1 MPPAV
6 IEVEGLG
13 KRYALGEA
21 SAGGSLKEALTALVR
36 REGRRSGRDEL
47 WALKGVSFEV
57 GEGQLV
63 GIVGANGAG
72 KSTLL
77 KILAR
82 ITDPTA
88 GWARTRG
95 RVSALLEVGTAFHPE
110 LTGRENVEINGA
122 LLGMRRAEVR
132 AKFDDIVEFAGV
144 ERFLDTPVK
153 RYSSGMYLRLAFSVA
168 AHMDPEIV
176 VVDEV
181 LAVGDA
187 EFQRRCLARMAELG
201 KDGRTV
207 LFVSHDIGSVG
218 QLCERVLWIDGGSVR
233 DDGPTEEVLHRYLR
247 STVVKSH
254 RLELAQADTGPAGMV
269 DIAVGRTDA
278 AGAPL
283 RRGDAL
289 AIVATIDVRAVQ
301 PGLDVAFWVLNATGT
316 RIVDERLSDEGGGV
330 RERFER
336 PGRYEIRLALPPLL
350 PPGDYALGAWLGTE
364 ATDFFYGE
372 ILEFDVLPLPT
383 DRQELRERPRVVS
396 PGVGWSVRG
405 GG

>member
-36 REGRRSGRDEL
+36 REGRRSRRDEL
-47 WALKGVSFEV
+47 WALKDVSFDV

-82 ITDPTA
+82 ITEPTA

-187 EFQRRCLARMAELG
+187 EFQRRCLARMGELG

-218 QLCERVLWIDGGSVR
+218 QLCERVLWIDAGTVR

-254 RLELAQADTGPAGMV
+254 RLELARADTGPAGMV
-269 DIAVGRTDA
+269 DIAVGRRDA

-289 AIVATIDVRAVQ
+289 AIAATIDVREVQ

-330 RERFER
+330 RERFDR
-336 PGRYEIRLALPPLL
+336 AGRYEIRLVLPPLL
-350 PPGDYALGAWLGTE
+350 PPGEYALGAWLGTE

-372 ILEFDVLPLPT
+372 LLEFDVLPLPT

-396 PGVGWSVRG
+396 PGVGWSVQG
-405 GG
+405 DG